1 MRKTTL
7 FILYTIGFVF
17 ALSRAIP
24 AYVNSSFLS
33 TFVGEKFVGFVFTL
47 CSLVALSVFFII
59 PKILKRFGNYKTT
72 IFFSILSSLSFFL
85 LSLTDNKYVVLF
97 SFLIIYVS
105 GTMIG
110 FCLDVFLENNSTDND
125 TGKIRSFYLTGM
137 NISWLISPWLSGL
150 ILFGQGYNRIYFV
163 VALIMIPIIFMV
175 SYNLKSFK
183 DSEYKDFKIIS
194 TLKESWSRKDIRCI
208 LFSGFLLNFFYAWMV
223 IYTPIYLFKYVGFNW
238 QEIGLIF
245 TMMLLPFVL
254 IQIPLGKL
262 ADKYFGEK
270 EMLTVGFLIMAISTA
285 FIPFIS
291 GKDFW
296 VWGILLLIT
305 RIGAAIVEI
314 MSETYFFKKISD
326 KNVNLIS
333 VFRSMSS
340 FAYIISPIIATV
352 FFCFLPFKYIFFVL
366 AFLMLFGLRYSLA
379 IKDTK

>member
-17 ALSRAIP
+17 SLSRAIP

-33 TFVGEKFVGFVFTL
+33 TFVGEKFVGLIFAICSIIALFVFYL
-47 CSLVALSVFFII
+47 I
-59 PKILKRFGNYKTT
+59 PKILKSLGNYKTT
-72 IFFSILSSLSFFL
+72 IYLSILSLVSLL
-85 LSLTDNKYVVLF
+85 GLSLFKNVYAVLICFIITYVTAV
-97 SFLIIYVS
+97 
-105 GTMIG
+105 MIS
-110 FCLDVFLENNSTDND
+110 FCLDIFVEHHSTDGE
-125 TGKIRSFYLTGM
+125 TGNIRSYYLTGI
-137 NISWLISPWLSGL
+137 NIAWLISPWLSGL
-150 ILFGQGYNRIYFV
+150 ILGVESYSRVYFV
-163 VALIMIPIIFMV
+163 SALVMIPILLMI
-175 SYNLKSFK
+175 SYNLRDFK
-183 DSEYKDFKIIS
+183 DQEYRELKLLS
-194 TLKESWSRKDIRCI
+194 TIKEIWKKKDIRCI
-208 LFSGFLLNFFYAWMV
+208 LVSNFLLSFFFAWMV

-262 ADKYFGEK
+262 ADKYLGEK
-270 EMLTVGFLIMAISTA
+270 EMLTIGFLIMAISTA

-296 VWGILLLIT
+296 VWAILLLIT

-340 FAYIISPIIATV
+340 FAYIISPIIATI

-366 AFLMLFGLRYSLA
+366 AFLILFGLRYSLA
-379 IKDTK
+379 IKDTR